1 MARSALVGAALRV
14 AGEKL
19 FREAEKLVA
28 ELRPSARWGT
38 LSAADEERLARV
50 CVVAAWF
57 EQVYR
62 SRRLWPGTPLSDADE
77 TVTLDRLLAAVS
89 TYVVADIVAMTALA
103 YGALADAHANCAP
116 SDVYPGGVQ
125 FGVGAACRPWTGGR
139 ATTRQRC
146 RRLSRE
152 GWCSPRLLVV
162 LARQWRIATP
172 AS

>member
-38 LSAADEERLARV
+38 LSAAAEERLARV

-77 TVTLDRLLAAVS
+77 TVNAFL
-89 TYVVADIVAMTALA
+89 
-103 YGALADAHANCAP
+103 
-116 SDVYPGGVQ
+116 
-125 FGVGAACRPWTGGR
+125 
-139 ATTRQRC
+139 
-146 RRLSRE
+146 RRLR
-152 GWCSPRLLVV
+152 
-162 LARQWRIATP
+162 
-172 AS
+172 